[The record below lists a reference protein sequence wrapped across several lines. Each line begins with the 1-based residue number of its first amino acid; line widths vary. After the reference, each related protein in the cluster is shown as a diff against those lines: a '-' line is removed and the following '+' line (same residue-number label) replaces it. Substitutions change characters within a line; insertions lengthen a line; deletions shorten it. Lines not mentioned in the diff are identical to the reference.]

1 MSPYDPDIHHRRSI
15 RLKGYDY
22 ASEGLYFVTMCVQNR
37 ECLFGEIINNEMVL
51 NDAGRMV
58 EKWYNKT
65 QDKFPDIVCHE
76 MIIMPNHFH
85 CIWENV
91 GLHGASAV
99 GADPCVRPVTNDV
112 RPLSNNVRR
121 VTNDVNHD
129 PYDCLIEKNVRPIE
143 PNNKHIVD
151 NDNHIV
157 DEGAHADAPIQMNDT
172 YLDIPNNIIDKYGG
186 DEGGHANDDERNIM
200 EGGHMGPPLRDT
212 DLGMHTG
219 SPLSSVVQWFK
230 TMSTNEYIR
239 GVNELGWPPFDRKL
253 WQRNYYEHI
262 IRDDTSLQTIAY
274 YIINNPSLWQNDKFY
289 QPSKSI

>member
-1 MSPYDPDIHHRRSI
+1 MSPYNPDIHHRRSI

-22 ASEGLYFVTMCVQNR
+22 ASEGLYFVTICTQNR
-37 ECLFGEIINNEMVL
+37 ECLFGEIKNNEMVL

-99 GADPCVRPVTNDV
+99 GADPRVRPVTNNV
-112 RPLSNNVRR
+112 RP
-121 VTNDVNHD
+121 
-129 PYDCLIEKNVRPIE
+129 IENNVRPIE
-143 PNNKHIVD
+143 PNNKRIVD
-151 NDNHIV
+151 NDNHVV
-157 DEGAHADAPIQMNDT
+157 DKGGHVDIQ
-172 YLDIPNNIIDKYGG
+172 NNNDKYHV
-186 DEGGHANDDERNIM
+186 DEGGHV
-200 EGGHMGPPLRDT
+200 GPPLRVNDILDDS
-212 DLGMHTG
+212 DLVENTTC
-219 SPLSSVVQWFK
+219 SPLSTVVQWFK

-239 GVNELGWPPFDRKL
+239 GVKQLGWMPFDRKL

-262 IRDDTSLQTIAY
+262 IRDNVSLQTIAY
-274 YIINNPSLWQNDKFY
+274 YIINNPVQWQDDKFY
-289 QPSKSI
+289 QPPKTN

>member
-1 MSPYDPDIHHRRSI
+1 MSPYNPDIHHRRSI

-22 ASEGLYFVTMCVQNR
+22 ASEGLYFVTICTQNR

-99 GADPCVRPVTNDV
+99 GADPRVRPVTNNV
-112 RPLSNNVRR
+112 RP
-121 VTNDVNHD
+121 
-129 PYDCLIEKNVRPIE
+129 IENNVRPIE
-143 PNNKHIVD
+143 PNNKRIVD
-151 NDNHIV
+151 NDNHVV
-157 DEGAHADAPIQMNDT
+157 DKGGHVDIQ
-172 YLDIPNNIIDKYGG
+172 NNNDKYHV
-186 DEGGHANDDERNIM
+186 DEGGHV
-200 EGGHMGPPLRDT
+200 GPPLRVN
-212 DLGMHTG
+212 DLLDDSDLVENTTG

-230 TMSTNEYIR
+230 TMTTNEYIR
-239 GVNELGWPPFDRKL
+239 GVKQLGWMPFDRKL

-262 IRDDTSLQTIAY
+262 IRDDVSLQTIAY
-274 YIINNPSLWQNDKFY
+274 YIINNPAQWQEDKFY
-289 QPSKSI
+289 QPAKTI

>member
-1 MSPYDPDIHHRRSI
+1 MSPYNPDIHHRRSI

-22 ASEGLYFVTMCVQNR
+22 ASEGLYFVTICTQNR
-37 ECLFGEIINNEMVL
+37 ECLFGEIKNDEMIL

-99 GADPCVRPVTNDV
+99 GADPRVRPVTNNV
-112 RPLSNNVRR
+112 RP
-121 VTNDVNHD
+121 
-129 PYDCLIEKNVRPIE
+129 IENNVRPIE
-143 PNNKHIVD
+143 PNNKRIVD
-151 NDNHIV
+151 NDNHVV
-157 DEGAHADAPIQMNDT
+157 DKGGHVDIQ
-172 YLDIPNNIIDKYGG
+172 NNNDKYHV
-186 DEGGHANDDERNIM
+186 DEGGHV
-200 EGGHMGPPLRDT
+200 GPPLRVN
-212 DLGMHTG
+212 DLLDDSDLVENTTG

-230 TMSTNEYIR
+230 TMTTNEYIR
-239 GVNELGWPPFDRKL
+239 GVKQLGWMPFDRKL

-262 IRDDTSLQTIAY
+262 IRDDVSLQTIAY
-274 YIINNPSLWQNDKFY
+274 YIINNPAQWQEDKFY
-289 QPSKSI
+289 QPAKTI

>member
-22 ASEGLYFVTMCVQNR
+22 STEGLYFVTICTQNR
-37 ECLFGEIINNEMVL
+37 ECLFGEIKNNEMIL

-65 QDKFPDIVCHE
+65 QDKFPDIICHE

-99 GADPCVRPVTNDV
+99 GADPCVRPVTNNV
-112 RPLSNNVRR
+112 QPIENNVQ
-121 VTNDVNHD
+121 
-129 PYDCLIEKNVRPIE
+129 PIGL
-143 PNNKHIVD
+143 NNKHV
-151 NDNHIV
+151 V
-157 DEGAHADAPIQMNDT
+157 DEGGHVGVPQYDT
-172 YLDIPNNIIDKYGG
+172 DLDTPNNIIIDKHGG
-186 DEGGHANDDERNIM
+186 DEGGHT
-200 EGGHMGPPLRDT
+200 GPPLRVNDILDDS
-212 DLGMHTG
+212 DLVENTTG

-239 GVNELGWPPFDRKL
+239 GVNQLGWPPFDRKL

-262 IRDDTSLQTIAY
+262 IRDDVSLQTIAY
-274 YIINNPSLWQNDKFY
+274 YIINNPAQWQDDKFY
-289 QPSKSI
+289 QSPKMIT

>member
-1 MSPYDPDIHHRRSI
+1 MSPYNPDIHQRRSI

-37 ECLFGEIINNEMVL
+37 ECLFGEIKNDEMVL

-58 EKWYNKT
+58 EKWYRKT

-99 GADPCVRPVTNDV
+99 GADPRVRPPKQNDESSTNNF
-112 RPLSNNVRR
+112 NN
-121 VTNDVNHD
+121 
-129 PYDCLIEKNVRPIE
+129 DCCGI
-143 PNNKHIVD
+143 
-151 NDNHIV
+151 
-157 DEGAHADAPIQMNDT
+157 NDT
-172 YLDIPNNIIDKYGG
+172 DLDTPNIIIGDKYNG
-186 DEGGHANDDERNIM
+186 DEGGHV
-200 EGGHMGPPLRDT
+200 GPPLQENDILDDS
-212 DLGMHTG
+212 DLVENTTR
-219 SPLSSVVQWFK
+219 SPLSTVVQWFQ

-239 GVNELGWPPFDRKL
+239 GVKQLGWPPFDRKL

-262 IRDDTSLQTIAY
+262 IRDDASLQTIAY
-274 YIINNPSLWQNDKFY
+274 YIINNPSQWQNDRFY